1 MKRVFTTI
9 VMLALLCA
17 CMTGAALAAEIDLT
31 YDLTADGSNSATVKT
46 GDIITV
52 TYTIHG
58 SADYSVNAIQNEIKF
73 DENFFEFVEGSAQSG
88 VGVAHLVNKL
98 AGPRVY
104 MNDTLDSYAAEQVV
118 GTFQL
123 KVIADSGSGKVES
136 TECLAY
142 DGDGQA
148 MSVTQKDLTVTIA
161 GSTPV
166 IPDHPDDPVTPD
178 NPDKPDD
185 PGKPDKPSTPSTPSK
200 PSKPSTPGT
209 PSTPDKT
216 DEPAEI
222 QVNIEGSGGAYTVEF
237 TYGDGAAP
245 IKRLDEPM
253 KVSVPASVGDVVA
266 AIYSDGTQ
274 AVLGKSLVENGKAYF
289 LLDGSAMVQIISNA
303 KSFVDVA
310 DSAWYKSAVDF
321 ASGHE
326 LFNGVSDMQ
335 FGPDMSMTRAMLATV
350 LYRLEG
356 EPAAAAANP
365 FTDVEPN
372 AWYTDAVIW
381 ANENQIVEGYGNG
394 LFGTGDNVTREQ
406 LATIL
411 YRYMRYL
418 GLDVSAAGG
427 LNAFPDGGQAS
438 AWALEGTQWAV
449 GSGII
454 TGKDGGVLD
463 PGGTATRAEVA
474 TMLMRLVGLM
484 VK

>member
-9 VMLALLCA
+9 AMLALLCA
-17 CMTGAALAAEIDLT
+17 CMTTAAFAAGIDLT

-73 DENFFEFVEGSAQSG
+73 DESFFEFVEGSAQSG
-88 VGVAHLVNKL
+88 VGVAHLVNKI

-104 MNDTLDSYAAEQVV
+104 MNTTNTQYAAEQTV

-123 KVIADSGSGKVES
+123 KVIAASGSGRVES

-148 MSVTQKDLTVTIA
+148 MTTTQKDLTVTIA

-166 IPDHPDDPVTPD
+166 IPDHPDDP
-178 NPDKPDD
+178 
-185 PGKPDKPSTPSTPSK
+185 GKPSTPVNPVNPITPGTPSKPSTPSTP
-200 PSKPSTPGT
+200 G
-209 PSTPDKT
+209 KT

-222 QVNIEGSGGAYTVEF
+222 QVNIEESGGAYTVEF
-237 TYGDGAAP
+237 TYGDGAP

-253 KVSVPASVGDVVA
+253 KVSIPASAGDVVA
-266 AIYSDGTQ
+266 ATYSDGTQ
-274 AVLGKSLVENGKAYF
+274 AVLAKSLVENGKAYF
-289 LLDGSAMVQIISNA
+289 LLDGSAEVRVISNA
-303 KSFVDVA
+303 KSFADVA

-321 ASGHE
+321 ASSHE
-326 LFNGVSDMQ
+326 LFNGISDTQ
-335 FGPDMSMTRAMLATV
+335 FGPDMLMTRAMLATV

-356 EPAAAAANP
+356 EPYTAAANP
-365 FTDVEPN
+365 FTDVEPDT
-372 AWYTDAVIW
+372 WYTDAVIW

-418 GLDVSAAGG
+418 GLDVSAAGS
-427 LNAFPDGGQAS
+427 LSAYADGNQVS
-438 AWALEGTQWAV
+438 SWALEGVQWAV

-454 TGKDGGVLD
+454 TGKDGGALD
-463 PGGTATRAEVA
+463 PGGAATRAEVA
-474 TMLMRLVGLM
+474 TMLMRLVGLI